1 VLSKLLTAG
10 AALGAAAVTVLA
22 ATTPAF
28 AQGGTTAEHWGA
40 FNKGKTAY
48 DTKLTPTAMDL
59 PAPVEQVASSN
70 STQYAL
76 LTNGQVWAWGIG
88 TSGELGDGG
97 TKNSFTDPV
106 QVAFPPGVTIASLP
120 TDAMPYLSAFAI
132 DTNGNVW
139 AWGYNNGGEFCL
151 GNTHRQLTPVELPF
165 TDVTALAG
173 AGSHATYDAGG
184 TLYACGNNQYGE
196 LGDGSTQ
203 TSTTPVEVT
212 ALAGQT
218 VTSLVASWADSG
230 ALLSNGDYYDWG
242 FDDQGELGNGTTFKA
257 SDVPVQ
263 VSLPGP
269 VAQVAQGGS
278 DDGNGQT
285 LVMLS
290 SGSLYAWG
298 CDSMYQLGDGQTTN
312 EKSPEQIF
320 APSGVTYQTLAS
332 GGSTSYAITT
342 TGAVYAWGANST
354 GQVGNGQRTPAQT
367 PVEVWPPAGQ
377 PGATSISATA
387 ADAVIGVAAAG

>member
-1 VLSKLLTAG
+1 MPTVLRKLLTAG

-22 ATTPAF
+22 TTASAS
-28 AQGGTTAEHWGA
+28 AQPPGGTAEHWGA

-48 DTKLTPTAMDL
+48 DTRLAPTAVSL
-59 PAPVEQVASSN
+59 PGPVAQVASSN

-97 TKNSFTDPV
+97 TKNSFTTPV
-106 QVAFPPGVTIASLP
+106 QVTFPPGVSIASLP
-120 TDAMPYLSAFAI
+120 TDAMPYLSAFAV

-151 GNTHRQLTPVELPF
+151 GNTHRQLKPVELPF

-173 AGSHATYDAGG
+173 AGSHASYDAGG
-184 TLYACGNNQYGE
+184 TVYSCGDNSYGE

-203 TSTTPVEVT
+203 SSTTPVQVS

-218 VTSLVASWADSG
+218 VTSLVASWGDTG
-230 ALLSNGDYYDWG
+230 ALLADGDYYDWG
-242 FDDQGELGNGTTFKA
+242 FNAAGQLGDGLVHKN

-263 VSLPGP
+263 VNLPGS
-269 VAQVAQGGS
+269 VTQVTQGGS

-290 SGSLYAWG
+290 GGSLYAWG
-298 CDSMYQLGDGQTTN
+298 CDSMYQLGDGQTAN

-320 APSGVTYQTLAS
+320 APAGVTYQTLAS
-332 GGSTSYAITT
+332 GGSTSYAIST
-342 TGAVYAWGANST
+342 TGGVYAWGANSV

-367 PVEVWPPAGQ
+367 PVEVES
-377 PGATSISATA
+377 GATAISATA
-387 ADAVIGVAAAG
+387 GDVVVAEG